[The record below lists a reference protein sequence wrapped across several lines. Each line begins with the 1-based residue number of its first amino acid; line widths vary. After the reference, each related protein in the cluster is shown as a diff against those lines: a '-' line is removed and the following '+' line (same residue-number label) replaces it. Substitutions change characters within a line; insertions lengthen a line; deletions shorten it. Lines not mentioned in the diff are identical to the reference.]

1 MITPEEIFEAYY
13 SCRKN
18 KRWTLNALNFEVD
31 YESKLLSLLSDIN
44 LWKYIPGRSVAFVV
58 DKPVK
63 REIFAADFRDRIVH
77 HLLINRLNSL
87 FEKEFIHDS
96 YACRVGKG
104 SHFGINRVD
113 KFIRRCSLN
122 YTVDCY
128 ILKLDISAFFM
139 SINKSILYNRLSDF
153 VTSKYSGDDVSLVLY
168 LCRTII
174 FNDPTKNCMLKGGRN
189 SWNELPADKSLFNAS
204 INCGLPIG
212 NLTSQVFANFYMGI
226 FDHFV
231 KSSLGI
237 KYYGRYVDDF
247 IVIHNNKESLKF
259 LIPLFRTFLSNKLCL
274 KLHPKKIYLQH
285 YSKGVKF
292 LGAVIKPNRIYISNR
307 TKGNFYNTIS
317 GYNKLV
323 DLRKPYRSECKSFQS
338 SVNSYLGLM
347 KHYRSYNI
355 RYNILYNYLSPM
367 WCRTFILPLDLNK
380 VVLKP
385 VYKFR

>member
-1 MITPEEIFEAYY
+1 MISAEEIFEAYY

-18 KRWTLNALNFEVD
+18 KRWTINALNFEVD
-31 YESKLLSLLSDIN
+31 YESKLLSLLYDIN
-44 LWKYIPGRSVAFVV
+44 SWKYVPGKSVAFIV

-77 HLLINRLNSL
+77 HLLINRLNDL
-87 FEKEFIHDS
+87 FEKEFIYDS
-96 YACRVGKG
+96 YACRKGKG
-104 SHFGINRVD
+104 SHFGINRLD
-113 KFIRRCSLN
+113 KFIRRSSLN

-153 VTSKYSGDDVSLVLY
+153 ITSKYMGNDVSLVLY

-174 FNDPTKNCMLKGGRN
+174 FNDPTKNCILKGGRS
-189 SWNELPADKSLFNAS
+189 SWSGLPSDKSLFNAS
-204 INCGLPIG
+204 KNCGLPIG
-212 NLTSQVFANFYMGI
+212 NLTSQVFANFYMSL

-231 KSSLGI
+231 KSKLCI

-247 IVIHNNKESLKF
+247 IVVHNDKEYLKS
-259 LIPLFRTFLSNKLCL
+259 LIPVFRSYLSDVLKL

-285 YSKGVKF
+285 YSKGIKF

-307 TKGNFYNTIS
+307 TKGNFYNTVLD
-317 GYNKLV
+317 YNQLV
-323 DLRKPYRSECKSFQS
+323 ESRKPFKDEQKRFQS

-347 KHYRSYNI
+347 KNYSTYNI
-355 RYNILYNYLSPM
+355 RYNILFHYLSPM
-367 WCRTFILPLDLNK
+367 WNRYFIKFCSLNK
-380 VVLKP
+380 VVIKD
-385 VYKFR
+385 